1 MKFKVGQIISHC
13 CKFPPE
19 EEEEELDRHLILS
32 VDDEWLEVYVLFT
45 YWPSTDGGPHCV
57 GEVRHMVISAMDSEE
72 DTPNN
77 FYWRII
83 S

>member
-1 MKFKVGQIISHC
+1 MKLEVGQIISHC
-13 CKFPPE
+13 CRFPP

-32 VDDEWLEVYVLFT
+32 VDDEWLETYVLFT
-45 YWPSTDGGPHCV
+45 YYADVAHCV
-57 GEVRHMVISAMDSEE
+57 GGVSDILVSTIDSEE

-77 FYWRII
+77 FYWKII